1 MEKIRICRIQVTKL
15 FGNISYDIDLNVD
28 EPIAIITAPNGCG
41 KTTLLNLI
49 SFVMSPEYDVFE
61 KIRTIPFEAFRCVL
75 SNGRT
80 VELKQ
85 VENSSGTNS
94 KKAKKPLT
102 YMEKAALR
110 TKSAFDNT
118 DFIFCIYDSNNSVM
132 HELVYSNALSDAFR
146 MDPADYLDEN
156 DEDFPFSRG
165 QQTSPNVRLKYIW
178 NTQKQILDEND
189 CRIPINYIK
198 ADRIQ
203 PVQIPD
209 ERGFDDPRPVSPLK
223 IASENIVKYIKDATE
238 RYSEAVSRAKDKLPQ
253 MFLDGEGSGLGYEE
267 FMDGWSVYREE
278 LDQFQKIGLIMSTED
293 FTKGKDI
300 SKVYNKKGEF
310 LSTYLSAFKDTTA
323 PLKDTF
329 ERLDLFKQIL
339 DERNAITEKTVRFGR
354 EGISLFSRNRRIS
367 LDTLSSGE
375 KHDFIMFYNL
385 IFNISNNGLVLIDE
399 PEISLHIEWQ
409 ETYLD
414 KLIAICEMN
423 DLQAIIATH
432 SPNIVSSHYDFLV
445 DKGETYG
452 QG

>member
-49 SFVMSPEYDVFE
+49 SFVMSTEYDVFE

-178 NTQKQILDEND
+178 NT
-189 CRIPINYIK
+189 
-198 ADRIQ
+198 
-203 PVQIPD
+203 
-209 ERGFDDPRPVSPLK
+209 RP
-223 IASENIVKYIKDATE
+223 T
-238 RYSEAVSRAKDKLPQ
+238 
-253 MFLDGEGSGLGYEE
+253 
-267 FMDGWSVYREE
+267 
-278 LDQFQKIGLIMSTED
+278 
-293 FTKGKDI
+293 
-300 SKVYNKKGEF
+300 
-310 LSTYLSAFKDTTA
+310 
-323 PLKDTF
+323 
-329 ERLDLFKQIL
+329 
-339 DERNAITEKTVRFGR
+339 
-354 EGISLFSRNRRIS
+354 
-367 LDTLSSGE
+367 
-375 KHDFIMFYNL
+375 
-385 IFNISNNGLVLIDE
+385 
-399 PEISLHIEWQ
+399 
-409 ETYLD
+409 
-414 KLIAICEMN
+414 
-423 DLQAIIATH
+423 
-432 SPNIVSSHYDFLV
+432 
-445 DKGETYG
+445 
-452 QG
+452 

>member
-1 MEKIRICRIQVTKL
+1 MEKIRICKIQVTKL

-28 EPIAIITAPNGCG
+28 DPIAIITAPNGCG

-49 SFVMSPEYDVFE
+49 SFILNPAYDVFE
-61 KIRTIPFEAFRCVL
+61 KIRTIPFEVFRCVL
-75 SNGRT
+75 SNDKT
-80 VELKQ
+80 VELRQ
-85 VENSSGTNS
+85 VKNSSGAHS
-94 KKAKKPLT
+94 KKAKNSLT

-110 TKSAFDNT
+110 LRAYFDNT
-118 DFIFCIYDSNNSVM
+118 DFVFCIYDSNNAIL
-132 HELVYSNALSDAFR
+132 HELVFSKAFSEAFE
-146 MDPADYLDEN
+146 MDPAEYLDET
-156 DEDFPFSRG
+156 DEDFPYARG
-165 QQTSPNVRLKYIW
+165 QHASLSARLKYIW
-178 NTQKQILDEND
+178 NMQKEILIEESCNF
-189 CRIPINYIK
+189 PVNYIK

-203 PVQIPD
+203 PVQVPD
-209 ERGFDDPRPVSPLK
+209 ERFDEPRPVSPLK
-223 IASENIVKYIKDATE
+223 IASESIVKYIKDATE
-238 RYSEAVSRAKDKLPQ
+238 RYSEAVSHAKDKLPQ

-267 FMDGWSVYREE
+267 FMEGWSVYREE
-278 LDQFQKIGLIMSTED
+278 LDQFQKIGLIMPTED

-329 ERLDLFKQIL
+329 ERIDLFKQIL
-339 DERNAITEKTVRFGR
+339 DERNAITGKTVRFGR
-354 EGISLFSRNRRIS
+354 EGISLFSRGRRIS

-385 IFNISNNGLVLIDE
+385 IFNISDNGLVLIDE

-423 DLQAIIATH
+423 SLQAIIATH

-452 QG
+452 QD